1 MGKGFMITIPALDK
15 DPPNPFRPISWD
27 LLRCYDKRD
36 FSIDRTTVLLSSS
49 PLLDHSGCLQ
59 VSRGQRSD
67 RVPA

>member
-36 FSIDRTTVLLSSS
+36 FSIDRTTVL
-49 PLLDHSGCLQ
+49 PAFPKARHCPVVFRGT
-59 VSRGQRSD
+59 SRTERMVD
-67 RVPA
+67 